1 MVKKKSCSSFNQV
14 LGTLKNRK
22 PQEGQNFKPLNLT
35 LRCFSFLLSPK
46 LVTQRM
52 CCRHTMC
59 FRNSVWTC
67 ANLLHN
73 IPKILICERV
83 PIWSY
88 SCKTHLTTGIIKR
101 LVKVEESTPPPKLRE
116 IRSKVIFTH
125 IQWHNNLNS
134 RRAAPRCYQRCSTRF
149 SARGRIWNESGTS
162 ARLFAGL

>member
-1 MVKKKSCSSFNQV
+1 MVKKKLFIVQPGAWNPI
-14 LGTLKNRK
+14 KNRK

-52 CCRHTMC
+52 CSRQTMC

-73 IPKILICERV
+73 IPKRV

-88 SCKTHLTTGIIKR
+88 SYKTHLTTGIIKH

-116 IRSKVIFTH
+116 IRSKVVFTH

-134 RRAAPRCYQRCSTRF
+134 RQAAPRCYQRCSTCF
-149 SARGRIWNESGTS
+149 SARGSIWNESGTS

>member
-1 MVKKKSCSSFNQV
+1 MVKKKLFIVQPGAWNPI
-14 LGTLKNRK
+14 KNRK

-52 CCRHTMC
+52 CSRQTMC

-67 ANLLHN
+67 ANL
-73 IPKILICERV
+73 
-83 PIWSY
+83 
-88 SCKTHLTTGIIKR
+88 TTGIIKH